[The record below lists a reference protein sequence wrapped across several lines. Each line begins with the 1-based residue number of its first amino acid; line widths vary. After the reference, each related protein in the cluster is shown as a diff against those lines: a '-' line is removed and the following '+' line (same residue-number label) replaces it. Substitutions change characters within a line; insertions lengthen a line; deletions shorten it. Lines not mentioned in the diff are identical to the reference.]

1 MKIPTA
7 LIPELNAGAEMQ
19 RVPVFP
25 MDRDTLQALKE
36 HYEALDLQ
44 KEMAEDTDNFYYN
57 TMTEQWK
64 DNRNFNAWLRQKR
77 IFRNSMPD

>member
-1 MKIPTA
+1 
-7 LIPELNAGAEMQ
+7 MQ